1 MFSRDSTTTY
11 RLMSLPFVQGPVGVP
26 SLRSGASAITGA
38 EDGQGKGRVCPG
50 MEGEEQELVG
60 RREAG

>member
-1 MFSRDSTTTY
+1 
-11 RLMSLPFVQGPVGVP
+11 MSLPFVQGPVGVP

-38 EDGQGKGRVCPG
+38 ENGQGKGRVCPG

-60 RREAG
+60 RWEAG